1 VNIREPSE
9 GQVHGSRRTPAS
21 PDTVLIAEDDP
32 ISRRVLQSWLQ
43 KWNYQ
48 VTALENGADAWIAL
62 QQEGSPQMAILD
74 WMMPGLDGIEVCR
87 RIRSH
92 KQGPYKYVMLL
103 TANESKQDVVAG
115 LEAGADDYLTKP
127 FDVNELRA
135 RVRAGK
141 RILELQG
148 ALVKAHTELQFEAA
162 HDHLTGLWNRGA
174 IMDLLQ
180 REARRTV
187 RLGEPLGV
195 IMADLDHFKR
205 INDSH
210 GHQIGDTVLREVGQR
225 LLRSVRDYDYVG
237 RYGGEEFLIVLTA
250 CATADLV
257 ATSERMRLYVSEKPV
272 DTEVGA
278 IPVTIS
284 IGLAAQ
290 PEAGRALIKGEDL
303 VRAADSALYIAKAN
317 GRNRVERA
325 PENIA
330 ASPVPAEAQELGCS
344 RVREF

>member
-1 VNIREPSE
+1 VNILPPTQASMLNASR
-9 GQVHGSRRTPAS
+9 GSS
-21 PDTVLIAEDDP
+21 PPDRVLIAEDDP
-32 ISRRVLQSWLQ
+32 IFRRVLQSWLQ
-43 KWNYQ
+43 KWNYS
-48 VTALENGADAWIAL
+48 VTALENGLDAWQLL
-62 QQEGSPQMAILD
+62 QQDDCPPMAILD
-74 WMMPGLDGIEVCR
+74 WVMPGLDGIDVCR

-92 KQGPYKYVMLL
+92 QQGAYKYVLLL
-103 TANESKQDVVAG
+103 TSKESKEDVVAG

-180 REARRTV
+180 RETQRTV
-187 RLGEPLGV
+187 RIGEPLGV

-205 INDSH
+205 INDSY
-210 GHQIGDTVLREVGQR
+210 GHPIGDAVLREVAHR
-225 LLRSVRDYDYVG
+225 LLASVRNYDYVG

-250 CATADLV
+250 CAPADLV
-257 ATSERMRLYVSEKPV
+257 ATAERMRAFVSEKPV
-272 DTEVGA
+272 DTDVGP

-290 PEAGRALIKGEDL
+290 QLSGLELAKGEEL
-303 VRAADSALYIAKAN
+303 VRTADSALYTAKAN
-317 GRNRVERA
+317 GRNRVECA
-325 PENIA
+325 PESIA
-330 ASPVPAEAQELGCS
+330 PSPARTSVLQ
-344 RVREF
+344 